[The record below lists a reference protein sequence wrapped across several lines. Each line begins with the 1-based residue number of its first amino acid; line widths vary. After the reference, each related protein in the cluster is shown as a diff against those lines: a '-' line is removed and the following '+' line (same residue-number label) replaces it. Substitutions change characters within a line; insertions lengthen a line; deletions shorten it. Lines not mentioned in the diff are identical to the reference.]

1 MSDYLEYLNP
11 TRTILDE
18 AILYSSDVEAAKE
31 ILISGMKNGGTVF
44 FCGNGGSAADAQH
57 WAAELVGRF
66 RVNGKALP
74 AHALTVDTS
83 AITAIGNDFDFSSIF
98 SRQLEAFAKS
108 TDILIG
114 ISTSGNSLN
123 VVKAMEKAHELGIKT
138 IGITGGDGGQMR
150 NLSECCVVVPSFSTE
165 VIQHAH
171 ATVGHYLMGMV
182 EQALREDKSL

>member
-1 MSDYLEYLNP
+1 LSDYLEYLNP
-11 TRTILDE
+11 TRTILAE
-18 AILYSSDVEAAKE
+18 AAQFSSDVEAAKE
-31 ILISGMKNGGTVF
+31 FLIGGMKNGGTVF

-66 RVNGKALP
+66 RINGKPLP

-123 VVKAMEKAHELGIKT
+123 VVKAMEKARELGIKT
-138 IGITGGDGGQMR
+138 IGITGGNGGQMR
-150 NLSECCVVVPSFSTE
+150 NLSDCCVVVPSFSTE
-165 VIQHAH
+165 VVQHVH

-182 EQALREDKSL
+182 EEALREVKGS

>member
-1 MSDYLEYLNP
+1 MTNYLEYLDS
-11 TRTILDE
+11 TRKILDE
-18 AILYSSDVEAAKE
+18 ADLYAGAVEEAKE
-31 ILISGMKNGGTVF
+31 MLIEAMRSGGTVF
-44 FCGNGGSAADAQH
+44 LCGNGGSAADAQH

-66 RVNGKALP
+66 RINGKALP

-108 TDILIG
+108 ADILIG

-123 VVKAMEKAHELGIKT
+123 VVTAIEKARELGIKT
-138 IGITGGDGGQMR
+138 IGITGGDGGRIKM
-150 NLSECCVVVPSFSTE
+150 LSDCCVVIPSYSTE

-171 ATVGHYLMGMV
+171 VTVGHYLMGMV
-182 EQALREDKSL
+182 EAELRDDKGI